1 MILKSNTRINYFLFF
16 LICLIS
22 LSTHTQ
28 NSHAELVVSNNK
40 QEHLKSSS
48 KRRHKAEKMV
58 DMAFDAYRAGD
69 SNRAYQFLEQALTI
83 FPGYARAYYNRG
95 LLKAER
101 QNVRGAIADY
111 TKAIEMYPDN
121 LSAPKILH
129 LAYNNRGLL
138 YHELNDSSRAIVD
151 ANKAISLAPNKAG
164 YYTNRGLA
172 YKNLEK
178 YRDAITDHSRAIELE
193 PNNPCGYFNRGQ
205 VYRLTNNYQKALK
218 DLNRAILL
226 DPDYSWAYA
235 QRYYTYKQLG
245 NSKKA
250 AADYAKALQLGYQ
263 P

>member
-1 MILKSNTRINYFLFF
+1 MNLKSNTKINYSLFF

-22 LSTHTQ
+22 FSTHAK
-28 NSHAELVVSNNK
+28 NSHAELVASNNK
-40 QEHLKSSS
+40 QQHRKSFS
-48 KRRHKAEKMV
+48 KRLNKAEKMV
-58 DMAFDAYRAGD
+58 DMAGDTYRAGNP
-69 SNRAYQFLEQALTI
+69 NRAYQLLEQALTI

-101 QNVRGAIADY
+101 QDVRGAIADY
-111 TKAIEMYPDN
+111 TKAIEMYPDD

-138 YHELNDSSRAIVD
+138 YNELNDNSRAIAD
-151 ANKAISLAPNKAG
+151 ANKAISIAPDKAG

-178 YRDAITDHSRAIELE
+178 YRDAIADYTRAIELE
-193 PNNPCGYFNRGQ
+193 PNDPCPYFNRGKA
-205 VYRLTNNYQKALK
+205 YRLTDNYQKALK

-226 DPDYSWAYA
+226 DPNYSWAYA

-245 NSKKA
+245 HFQQA